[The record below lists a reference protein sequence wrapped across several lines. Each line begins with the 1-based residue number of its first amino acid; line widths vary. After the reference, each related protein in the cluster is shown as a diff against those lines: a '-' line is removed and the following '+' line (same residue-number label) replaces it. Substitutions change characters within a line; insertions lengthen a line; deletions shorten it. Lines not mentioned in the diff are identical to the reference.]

1 MTRFRLSPALAPA
14 LTPALMVTLV
24 ALLALSGPGNAFAKN
39 DKAKGGGKPA
49 AAAGKSGGSG
59 GSSGST
65 LDKAVS
71 GAAAAV
77 VTAAGAALAD
87 SLLSPE
93 DRRTIEQFYKTEGT
107 KGKSLPPGIAKNLER
122 GKPLPPG
129 IAKTRAP
136 GALTSK
142 IKVPD
147 GYELTEVGLDVVLVK
162 AGTDIIV
169 EVLKDVLAK

>member
-1 MTRFRLSPALAPA
+1 MTRFRLNTLSTTVSTIALA
-14 LTPALMVTLV
+14 
-24 ALLALSGPGNAFAKN
+24 ALLALAGPGDAFAKN

-49 AAAGKSGGSG
+49 AAGGQSGKSG

-65 LDKAVS
+65 LDKALT

-77 VTAAGAALAD
+77 VTAAGVALAD

-107 KGKSLPPGIAKNLER
+107 TGKSLPPGIAKNLER

-147 GYELTEVGLDVVLVK
+147 GYELTEVGTDVLLVK
-162 AGTDIIV
+162 AGTEIIV